1 MLLALSGSNA
11 ECERPFADLKSS
23 ALPRQ
28 ERLRQSDGCEKSSH
42 FLKTV
47 FQFYIV
53 NTVVCFI
60 LKREMF
66 WYYLQSQTNKALLVS
81 KNLKSILVGEKPI
94 CVCIYIYILYVVF
107 LCCAYPTVLA
117 AWKTRVWDRN

>member
-1 MLLALSGSNA
+1 M
-11 ECERPFADLKSS
+11 
-23 ALPRQ
+23 
-28 ERLRQSDGCEKSSH
+28 
-42 FLKTV
+42 
-47 FQFYIV
+47 

-117 AWKTRVWDRN
+117 VWKTRVWDRN